1 MNLSVTQSEPSRNQD
16 DSTFSKEK
24 KKISDASE
32 QISFTSFT
40 DATTLLAENIRAI
53 GLAISRSIASEV
65 LIQKKSEMVIQESA
79 LKLYSTLC
87 EVEGLTKNERYLAL

>member
-24 KKISDASE
+24 KISDASE
-32 QISFTSFT
+32 QISFTSFI
-40 DATTLLAENIRAI
+40 DATTLLAENIWAI

-65 LIQKKSEMVIQESA
+65 LIQK
-79 LKLYSTLC
+79 
-87 EVEGLTKNERYLAL
+87 